1 MIKLKQLFNPKYKNR
16 IINKIRELEIEKLK
30 IKLDKSRVLEST
42 NTKEYARLWCIQQ
55 DIEKDIELLKS
66 LLK

>member
-1 MIKLKQLFNPKYKNR
+1 MKLKQIFNRKYKNR
-16 IINKIRELEIEKLK
+16 IINKIRELEIEQLK